1 MRTCS
6 HLTPFWGSPE
16 AEPKELQLGV
26 RHSTDL
32 RLLFVEFQE
41 QLSFNIGFKAFK
53 GTFRRPPASAKD
65 HHVVRIA
72 NEAVPPAF
80 KLMIELVEHD
90 VGEDGAD
97 RPSLRSA
104 YLAGSDLV
112 VLLYRRTENL
122 VDERDHSSVSEFV
135 R

>member
-1 MRTCS
+1 MRSCFHDAS
-6 HLTPFWGSPE
+6 ALPK
-16 AEPKELQLGV
+16 AKPKELQV
-26 RHSTDL
+26 RIRHAADL

-41 QLSFNIGFKAFK
+41 QLSFNVGFKAFK
-53 GTFRRPPASAKD
+53 GTFRRPLASAKD

-80 KLMIELVEHD
+80 ELMIELVEHD
-90 VGEDGAD
+90 VGEDGAEW
-97 RPSLRSA
+97 PSLRSA
-104 YLAGSDLV
+104 YLAGCDFV